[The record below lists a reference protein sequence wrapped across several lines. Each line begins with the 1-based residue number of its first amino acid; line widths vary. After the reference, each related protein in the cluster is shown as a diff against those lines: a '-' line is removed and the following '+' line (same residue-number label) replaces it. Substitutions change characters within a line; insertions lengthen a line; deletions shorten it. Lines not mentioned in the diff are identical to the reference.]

1 MKTDKV
7 YNIEYKCESNF
18 LFNIKNIIIFIVNFA
33 RFGEAN
39 EYISKRNDYKFGIKI
54 IRENKLDPNN
64 NLSISST
71 NISLND
77 SLMYFKEEALKL

>member
-1 MKTDKV
+1 MKF
-7 YNIEYKCESNF
+7 F
-18 LFNIKNIIIFIVNFA
+18 LIFKNIFIFIVNFA

-54 IRENKLDPNN
+54 IRENKLNPNN
-64 NLSISST
+64 NLSISSA

-77 SLMYFKEEALKL
+77 SLMYFKEESLKL